1 MRDKQDTRIRNRND
15 DIVNRW
21 LTEIRIARFRC
32 NSETQIYTFSTLI
45 DNLDISKIVEIEY
58 RAII

>member
-1 MRDKQDTRIRNRND
+1 MRDKQDTRIRNGND

-21 LTEIRIARFRC
+21 LTEIRIAHFRC

-58 RAII
+58 RAI